1 MSFPKRGEIEVSI
14 LIELDAMGGEAK
26 TDDIYPRVAKH
37 FPQITAEELTQ
48 RFGIG
53 EKKWTNL
60 VRWVKLGLSQN
71 GDVVSSSKG
80 VWRMLTR
87 TGFL

>member
-37 FPQITAEELTQ
+37 FPQIWAEE
-48 RFGIG
+48 
-53 EKKWTNL
+53 
-60 VRWVKLGLSQN
+60 V
-71 GDVVSSSKG
+71 

-87 TGFL
+87 RGFLGWDILV